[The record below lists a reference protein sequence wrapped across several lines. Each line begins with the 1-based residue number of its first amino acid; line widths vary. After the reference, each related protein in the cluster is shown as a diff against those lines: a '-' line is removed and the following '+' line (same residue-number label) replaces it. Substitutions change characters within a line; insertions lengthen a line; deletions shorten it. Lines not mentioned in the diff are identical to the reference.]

1 MATFKDMQCHQE
13 VHLLSALTSSSTG
26 KKLSNLPAEVNSYPA
41 SNSIQPAAALHASVF
56 LSFQLSDEQP
66 WWDKGVTV
74 FSEVLWAVWIRG
86 RETWGHEYMLLLAT
100 APQVSGARKLSYSNE
115 TWVKETSTTC
125 SWVKGDVELYIEHKV
140 FQGFYQGMIILQQH
154 DPYEGEIVDR
164 QVLGKQDW
172 RSEKDGAKSKKGR
185 EKKQ

>member
-1 MATFKDMQCHQE
+1 M
-13 VHLLSALTSSSTG
+13 
-26 KKLSNLPAEVNSYPA
+26 
-41 SNSIQPAAALHASVF
+41 
-56 LSFQLSDEQP
+56 
-66 WWDKGVTV
+66 
-74 FSEVLWAVWIRG
+74 
-86 RETWGHEYMLLLAT
+86 
-100 APQVSGARKLSYSNE
+100 
-115 TWVKETSTTC
+115 KETSTTC

-154 DPYEGEIVDR
+154 DPHEGEIVDR